1 MEYLERYYFLI
12 CFAAFLQSG
21 PQPLRLPHRRDENG
35 GKHGAGGDGKENVGM
50 QAGSGTD
57 RQAGKQAMIVAGG
70 NGVSEGVLMW
80 SSGSMGFRPWMKARP
95 ELYSILRR

>member
-21 PQPLRLPHRRDENG
+21 PQPLQLPHKRDENG
-35 GKHGAGGDGKENVGM
+35 GEQGKENVAM
-50 QAGSGTD
+50 QAGSGMD
-57 RQAGKQAMIVAGG
+57 RQAGKQPMVVGGG